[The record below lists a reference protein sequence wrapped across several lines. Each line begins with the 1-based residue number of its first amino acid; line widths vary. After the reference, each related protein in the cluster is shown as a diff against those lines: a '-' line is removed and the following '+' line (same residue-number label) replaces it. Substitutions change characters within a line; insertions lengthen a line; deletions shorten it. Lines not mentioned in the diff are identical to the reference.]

1 MLLVTVN
8 IRPAIIR
15 GCWRTRGR
23 VEHAPSG
30 GVGGLV
36 RLAVM
41 KVSSFRVPLIA
52 AVAVHDVEQGPAVK
66 EPAEVLGEEAPDRL
80 G

>member
-1 MLLVTVN
+1 
-8 IRPAIIR
+8 
-15 GCWRTRGR
+15 
-23 VEHAPSG
+23 
-30 GVGGLV
+30 
-36 RLAVM
+36 M